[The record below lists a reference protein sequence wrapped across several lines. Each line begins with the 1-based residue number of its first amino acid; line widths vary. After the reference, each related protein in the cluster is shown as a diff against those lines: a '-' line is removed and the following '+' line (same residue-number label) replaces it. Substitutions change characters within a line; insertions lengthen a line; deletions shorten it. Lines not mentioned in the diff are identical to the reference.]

1 MLRSLHIE
9 NIAVISKLD
18 IEFTEGFSV
27 LTGETGAG
35 KSIIID
41 SINILLGNK
50 VPRDLIRNGESL
62 ATVSGFFDSLTEDET
77 MLLESLGFY
86 SE

>member
-41 SINILLGNK
+41 SINILLGS
-50 VPRDLIRNGESL
+50 D
-62 ATVSGFFDSLTEDET
+62 TERRKPCNCVR
-77 MLLESLGFY
+77 LL
-86 SE
+86 